1 MDLSNFSK
9 EFLPILAIMIIVVGF
24 IFSYIL
30 SFIGKIIRF
39 LVLALA
45 GILFILYY
53 SGYDL
58 NSKSIQNFIQNIK
71 LQVIKL
77 VDKYLKDLN
86 LLQNSSLNLEG
97 AEKLK
102 DSNLTLFDIKEIKK
116 TLMEVLNKTDE
127 KR

>member
-9 EFLPILAIMIIVVGF
+9 ESLPILAIAIIVVGF

-77 VDKYLKDLN
+77 VDKYLKDQN

-102 DSNLTLFDIKEIKK
+102 GSNLTLPDIQEVKK
-116 TLMEVLNKTDE
+116 TLIEVLNKTNE